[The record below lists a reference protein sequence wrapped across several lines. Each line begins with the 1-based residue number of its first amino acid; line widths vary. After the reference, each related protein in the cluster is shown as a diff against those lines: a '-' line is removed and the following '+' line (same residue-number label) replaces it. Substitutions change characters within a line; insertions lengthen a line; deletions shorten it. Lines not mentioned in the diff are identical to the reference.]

1 MPATTSTT
9 LLATTTFGTS
19 AGNYDGS
26 STSFNGDKVKG
37 DGYYGFSDGVHTVQ
51 TRVTAFVGTLKIQG
65 SLQKDPASTDWVDI
79 NLREADGSYSATADG
94 LISEV
99 TTLSQQYTTAT
110 SESRVYNLK
119 GNFVWIR
126 ANISSFTAGTI
137 NTVQLAN

>member
-19 AGNYDGS
+19 SGNYDGS
-26 STSFNGDKVKG
+26 SLTFNGDKVKG

-65 SLQKDPASTDWVDI
+65 SLQKDPANTDWADI
-79 NLREADGSYSATADG
+79 NNIVIGDGSTAITD
-94 LISEV
+94 SYFNNF
-99 TTLSQQYTTAT
+99 T
-110 SESRVYNLK
+110 

-126 ANISSFTAGTI
+126 VTVSDFTAGNI
-137 NTVQLAN
+137 NNIYMAH